1 MNMRSTSFVLLIF
14 ILCTPSVHTKGLL
27 SSVILEAANSAVSL
41 FTTISDL
48 FQIST
53 EKNELQLLAETL
65 SELKHNLKI
74 GLNSL
79 LIRLEKSIYQN
90 ALTRYIDKINSCKK
104 DYFNYVANPSDAAK
118 RNLVKCSD
126 IMESVRPLGNLL
138 SGQRIFDSHPLFD
151 LYKDG
156 EGVCNGSAIESISK
170 NLFADYVIGCTVAST
185 IEAFENGVNTT
196 LYGNE
201 CKDTISKVIT
211 YMRRLYS
218 DCALPSCKTFHCS
231 VQSLFGEIPPTSSQD
246 LYSKLS
252 EMYPWLNFLVFKL
265 SKRGKVTAGGNFSI
279 GHYDSHWI
287 NGYQYDIF
295 FFDAYIQIIKES
307 LNYSI
312 AIEVP
317 EELYDGHYF
326 GNSTMTKIYFNGLTL
341 TTFVGY
347 ASENNA
353 LCNDTSEYIREC
365 HGTGTSNTLYGKV
378 HIILIFVV
386 LMYVL

>member
-1 MNMRSTSFVLLIF
+1 MFMPL
-14 ILCTPSVHTKGLL
+14 VHTKGR
-27 SSVILEAANSAVSL
+27 SFSMILEAANSAVSL
-41 FTTISDL
+41 FTTIGDL
-48 FQIST
+48 FQISS
-53 EKNELQLLAETL
+53 EKNERQQLTEVL

-74 GLNSL
+74 GLISL
-79 LIRLEKSIYQN
+79 FVRLEKSIYQN
-90 ALTRYIDKINSCKK
+90 IITPYIDKINSCKK
-104 DYFNYVANPSDAAK
+104 DHDNYVANASDAAI
-118 RNLVKCSD
+118 RNLKKCSD

-138 SGQRIFDSHPLFD
+138 SGERIFDSHQLFD

-170 NLFADYVIGCTVAST
+170 NLFADYVIGCTVATT
-185 IEAFENGVNTT
+185 IETFESGVNTM

-211 YMRRLYS
+211 YMKGLYS

-231 VQSLFGEIPPTSSQD
+231 VQSLFGQIPPTSSQD

-252 EMYPWLNFLVFKL
+252 EMYPWFNFLVFKL

-295 FFDAYIQIIKES
+295 FFDAYIQITQES

-317 EELYDGHYF
+317 EELYDDHYF
-326 GNSTMTKIYFNGLTL
+326 GNSTMTTIYFNGLTL
-341 TTFVGY
+341 RTFVGY

-353 LCNDTSEYIREC
+353 LCNDTLEYIREC
-365 HGTGTSNTLYGKV
+365 HSTGSSNTLYGKV